1 VPPATTFHGLY
12 APANQL
18 GAHRTTL
25 AASGVWRIS
34 PALSATPSMKKPSAL
49 IKASWFTVGLVWFPL
64 FEIVVLVAAVA
75 LIKYTFFLSPDA
87 RPPVHGDPGEAPAEI
102 ASFIPAD
109 WRVLQHVA
117 TDMDRDGSGDF
128 ALLLGPSHAGLGST
142 DKTPLQD
149 RCRNLLLLYRKE
161 GGYERAQYLPWR
173 LRVFVDPSDEETQTM
188 PCPFSEAE
196 RKREEE
202 MTTGEKMGLRFTS
215 VIGDSWHPLEYSAEF
230 LSSNDCLVLV
240 NTSARNEGTASDGC
254 SYSSTTEVNFITK
267 QVLRTSFNQVSDE
280 DKLGCEDDGSDDPL
294 YMSKNKNPPEV
305 SHFRMTEKI
314 CVEDLTAI
322 FEGGRF
328 DGDCAPLHPIIQSAI
343 GPTIPFADVDAPFLP
358 KAPTARKQCATP
370 PQAMVARTA
379 QGALPLRIRQPQ
391 TLAEPITSPAA
402 TTVFS
407 LGQTILE
414 GTERCSYQAAT
425 LWAEDDCGLWV
436 RFNHAT
442 DCPYDVKREGP
453 LDNDHN
459 SQPVTSWN
467 GSNPLEWSGAMGSY
481 FALPREQDGSYLL
494 SRLPSISNACDGPC
508 KNELLPIRFKRVGR
522 GRFVATEVRAED
534 VPPPEQEGLW

>member
-1 VPPATTFHGLY
+1 
-12 APANQL
+12 
-18 GAHRTTL
+18 
-25 AASGVWRIS
+25 
-34 PALSATPSMKKPSAL
+34 MKKPSAL

-75 LIKYTFFLSPDA
+75 LIEYTFFLSSDA
-87 RPPVHGDPGEAPAEI
+87 SPARYGDPGEAPAEV
-102 ASFIPAD
+102 APFIPAD
-109 WRVLQHVA
+109 WRVLNVVA

-149 RCRNLLLLYRKE
+149 RCRNLLLLYGKE

-173 LRVFVDPSDEETQTM
+173 LRLFAEPDDDEKQM
-188 PCPFSEAE
+188 SPCPFSSEE
-196 RKREEE
+196 QREQEDYFFAGE
-202 MTTGEKMGLRFTS
+202 DGSLVMGYLRSVYFGVSATFRPRDKCLELIETSSYVGSGGSHGGGEKRTTTNFETRK
-215 VIGDSWHPLEYSAEF
+215 IIIENDSHGCGYSE
-230 LSSNDCLVLV
+230 DC
-240 NTSARNEGTASDGC
+240 SP
-254 SYSSTTEVNFITK
+254 SYSKSVE
-267 QVLRTSFNQVSDE
+267 
-280 DKLGCEDDGSDDPL
+280 
-294 YMSKNKNPPEV
+294 
-305 SHFRMTEKI
+305 HFSQPKVI
-314 CVEDLTAI
+314 CAAELTAI
-322 FEGGRF
+322 FQGRREP
-328 DGDCAPLHPIIQSAI
+328 DRSNDSLNPIIQSAI
-343 GPTIPFADVDAPFLP
+343 GPTIPYADVDAPFLP
-358 KAPTARKQCATP
+358 KAPKARKECATP

-379 QGALPLRIRQPQ
+379 QSASPLRIRQPQ

-407 LGQTILE
+407 LGQTVLE

-442 DCPYDVKREGP
+442 DCPFDVKREGP
-453 LDNDHN
+453 LDNEYGHYWSD
-459 SQPVTSWN
+459 
-467 GSNPLEWSGAMGSY
+467 SNPLEWSGAMGSY

-508 KNELLPIRFKRVGR
+508 KNELLPIRFNRVGR